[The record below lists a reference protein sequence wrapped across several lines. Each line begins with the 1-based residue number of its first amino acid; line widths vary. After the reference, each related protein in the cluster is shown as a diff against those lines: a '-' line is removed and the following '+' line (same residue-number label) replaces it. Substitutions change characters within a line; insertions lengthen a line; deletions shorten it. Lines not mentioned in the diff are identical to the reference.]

1 MAMSD
6 IQSKIDAMEKELSG
20 AKYNKATEHHFAI
33 VKAQI
38 AKLREKMEKR
48 AASKGGGSG
57 WFIKKSGDAS
67 VVLLGYPS
75 VGKST
80 LLNKMTGAKSK
91 VAAYEFT
98 TLDVI
103 PGVFEYHNAKIQILD
118 VPGIIQGAAEGRGRG
133 KEVLAMVRA
142 ADLILVLIDALHPE
156 HYEVL
161 LKELYQTG
169 VRANQRAP
177 DVKIKMKMRGG
188 IDIGTTVKLSKV
200 SKDSLMAILREFHI
214 GNADVLIRT
223 DVDIDQFIDAL
234 EGNRVYIPVVPVIT
248 KADLLPANELKRLV
262 ERIKPAAVVAAEKGE
277 GIADLKEA
285 IFRGLRFVRVFLK
298 EANKKPDMD
307 EPLVL
312 RAGASIRTVCA
323 RLHRDFVKKFRFAKI
338 WGKTSKFP
346 GQVFRD
352 LDKPLTDG
360 DIIELHIA

>member
-1 MAMSD
+1 
-6 IQSKIDAMEKELSG
+6 
-20 AKYNKATEHHFAI
+20 
-33 VKAQI
+33 
-38 AKLREKMEKR
+38 MEKR
-48 AASKGGGSG
+48 QASKGGGTG
-57 WFIKKSGDAS
+57 WSIKKSGDAS
-67 VVLLGYPS
+67 VILLGFPS

-80 LLNKMTGAKSK
+80 LLNKLTGAKSK

-103 PGVFEYHNAKIQILD
+103 PGVMEYHNAKIQILD

-169 VRANQRAP
+169 VRANQRPP
-177 DVKIKMKMRGG
+177 DVKVKQKVRGG
-188 IDIGTTVKLSKV
+188 IDLGTTVKLTKV
-200 SKDSLMAILREFHI
+200 SRESLMTILKEFRLN
-214 GNADVLIRT
+214 NADVLVRT
-223 DVDIDQFIDAL
+223 DVDMDQFIDAL
-234 EGNRVYIPVVPVIT
+234 EGNRVYIPAVPVIT
-248 KADLLPANELKRLV
+248 KADLLPQNELQRLV
-262 ERIKPAAVVAAEKGE
+262 NRLKPAAVVSAERGE
-277 GIADLKEA
+277 GIDELKEA
-285 IFRGLRFVRVFLK
+285 IFHGLRFVRVFLK
-298 EANKKPDMD
+298 EVNKKPDLD

-312 RAGASIRTVCA
+312 RHGAMIKTVCE

-338 WGKTSKFP
+338 WGVSAKFP

-352 LDKPLTDG
+352 IDKQLNDG